1 MHKTNSKFI
10 TVIVIVLITIMIW
23 NYPPRYPHSYHRYPL
38 SYPRYLPSYPRYPR
52 NYQIPK
58 YQKNEILKESSH
70 IPKKWLISTDPINWY
85 KPENSDYYG
94 IDGPTVYAENLHNN
108 STPDHDPLTN

>member
-10 TVIVIVLITIMIW
+10 TVIVIILITIMIW
-23 NYPPRYPHSYHRYPL
+23 NYPLSYPRNYPRN
-38 SYPRYLPSYPRYPR
+38 YPRYLPRYPPRYPQY
-52 NYQIPK
+52 YQIPK
-58 YQKNEILKESSH
+58 YQADNEILKESSH

-94 IDGPTVYAENLHNN
+94 FDGPTVYAENLHNN
-108 STPDHDPLTN
+108 STPDHDPLMN